1 MTEEINTS
9 NDDLGES
16 QDVGGVKVAVAQFGP
31 GPNPADNITMIQALV
46 HAAVENGAR
55 LVVLP
60 EFSAAFGGALGD
72 WVTTFAESLEGPFVE
87 AMAELADDVNVA
99 IVVGML
105 EKSTTEDS
113 RPFNTL
119 VAVVPGAGV
128 VAKYRKVHLYDAF
141 GDKESEWIQPG
152 NAADLPET
160 FEVEDITVGMQ
171 TCYDLRFPEVTRRI
185 VDAGAHLVAMPS
197 EWISGPKKAHHW
209 VALTSARAIEN
220 IVFVA
225 GADQIPPVAVGMSRI
240 VSPLGETLADMG
252 QNLGVSIAT
261 VNVQAV
267 IDARETNPALELRRY
282 SVQPKD

>member
-16 QDVGGVKVAVAQFGP
+16 QDFGGVKVAVAQFGP

>member
-87 AMAELADDVNVA
+87 AMAELADDGNVA

-119 VAVVPGAGV
+119 VAVVPGAGF

>member
-1 MTEEINTS
+1 MAEEFDTK

-31 GPNPADNITMIQALV
+31 GPNVADNITMIQALV
-46 HAAVENGAR
+46 HASVENGAR

-60 EFSAAFGGALGD
+60 EYASAFGGALGD
-72 WVTTFAESLEGPFVE
+72 WVSTFAESLEGPFVE
-87 AMAELADDVNVA
+87 AIAELADETNTA

-105 EKSTTEDS
+105 EMSSTADA

-119 VAVVPGAGV
+119 IAVVPGAGL

-141 GDKESEWIQPG
+141 GAVESEWIQPG
-152 NAADLPET
+152 NPADVPET
-160 FEVEDITVGMQ
+160 FVVEDITVGLQ

-197 EWISGPKKAHHW
+197 EWVAGPKKAHHW
-209 VALTSARAIEN
+209 VALTAARAIEN

-225 GADQIPPVAVGMSRI
+225 AADQIPPVAVGMSRI
-240 VSPLGETLADMG
+240 VSPMGETLADMG
-252 QNLGVSIAT
+252 QQLGVSIAT

-267 IDARETNPALELRRY
+267 IDAREANPALTLRRY
-282 SVQPKD
+282 SVAPKE

>member
-1 MTEEINTS
+1 MTEEFNTT

-16 QDVGGVKVAVAQFGP
+16 QDIGGVKVAVAQFGP

-46 HAAVENGAR
+46 HAATENGAR
-55 LVVLP
+55 LVILP

-72 WVTTFAESLEGPFVE
+72 WVNTFAETLEGPFVE
-87 AMAELADDVNVA
+87 AMAELADEVNVA
-99 IVVGML
+99 IVVGMV
-105 EKSTTEDS
+105 EKSTSSDP

-119 VAVVPGAGV
+119 VAVLPGAGV

-141 GDKESEWIQPG
+141 GDKESDWIQPG
-152 NAADLPET
+152 TAADEPET
-160 FEVEDITVGMQ
+160 FVVEDITVGMQ

-197 EWISGPKKAHHW
+197 EWIAGPKKAHHW

-220 IVFVA
+220 MVFVA

-261 VNVQAV
+261 LNVQAV
-267 IDARETNPALELRRY
+267 IDARDTNPALELRRY
-282 SVQPKD
+282 SVHPKD

>member
-1 MTEEINTS
+1 MAEDFTTT
-9 NDDLGES
+9 NDELGES
-16 QDVGGVKVAVAQFGP
+16 LDVGGVKVAVAQFGP
-31 GPNPADNITMIQALV
+31 GPNPADNITVIQALV

-60 EFSAAFGGALGD
+60 EYASAFGGALGD
-72 WVTTFAESLEGPFVE
+72 WVNTFAEPLEGPFVE
-87 AMAELADDVNVA
+87 AIVELADEVNA
-99 IVVGML
+99 GIVVGML
-105 EKSTTEDS
+105 EKSSTKDP

-119 VAVVPGAGV
+119 VAILPGAGV

-141 GDKESEWIQPG
+141 GAAESEWIQPG
-152 NAADLPET
+152 NPADAPET
-160 FEVEDITVGMQ
+160 FQVEDVTVGMQ

-197 EWISGPKKAHHW
+197 EWVAGPKKAHHW

-220 IVFVA
+220 IVYVA

-252 QNLGVSIAT
+252 QQLGVSIAT

-267 IDARETNPALELRRY
+267 LDAREANPALTLRRY
-282 SVQPKD
+282 IVQPRD